1 MTLVRRAN
9 HPFYAMFDSMF
20 NDEIAK
26 PVSRKSMPAVNVSE
40 RENEF
45 EVEVVAP
52 GYNKADF
59 KIKLEKD
66 LLTISAE
73 TKENQEQKEGEKVI
87 RREFASS
94 AFSRSFTLPDHI
106 DGDQISAKY
115 ENGLLRVAIPK
126 LEPKVE
132 DDVKEIAIG

>member
-1 MTLVRRAN
+1 
-9 HPFYAMFDSMF
+9 
-20 NDEIAK
+20 
-26 PVSRKSMPAVNVSE
+26 MPAVNVSE

-87 RREFASS
+87 RREFTSS

-126 LEPKVE
+126 LEKKVE
-132 DDVKEIAIG
+132 DDV

>member
-87 RREFASS
+87 RREFTSS

-106 DGDQISAKY
+106 DGDQIKCKIRKRTA
-115 ENGLLRVAIPK
+115 
-126 LEPKVE
+126 
-132 DDVKEIAIG
+132 